1 MAAEPWELHPY
12 EGAGPLR
19 FGMSRREVIDLL
31 GMPQVVIHREPFLV
45 EAVGDVHPEYSRG
58 DCLVGVVTA
67 GSSPL
72 AWRGIMLTGRPVREV
87 ERDLQAAG
95 VEIDDGEDGPSCP
108 ASGSRFTRRRTTTI
122 RIGGF
127 RGSSSRAASTTHWT
141 RSAGRAATAR
151 STRSRTRV
159 ACTATT

>member
-95 VEIDDGEDGPSCP
+95 VEIDDGEDGPVVPSLGIEIYAP
-108 ASGSRFTRRRTTTI
+108 EDDHYPNRGVQGVLVKSREYDTLD
-122 RIGGF
+122 
-127 RGSSSRAASTTHWT
+127 A
-141 RSAGRAATAR
+141 
-151 STRSRTRV
+151 
-159 ACTATT
+159 